1 MTTMTKL
8 VLLFPVFTL
17 MGCSIVQTV
26 DPIEG
31 VGGLEEICI
40 IEDPAVREGFL
51 SEYRKS
57 VEAKGIAVRL
67 LENGS
72 STTDCEWTSNYSA
85 RWSWGPAIYM
95 AYAVIRVFHNGQV
108 SGEALYDATRGGGR
122 VDKKFIEADAK
133 IREIVDELFSAL

>member
-1 MTTMTKL
+1 MTKL
-8 VLLFPVFTL
+8 VLLFPVFAL

-31 VGGLEEICI
+31 VSGLEEICI

-51 SEYRKS
+51 IEYRKS

-72 STTDCEWTSNYSA
+72 SITDCEWTSTYSA
-85 RWSWGPAIYM
+85 RWSWDLTIYM
-95 AYAVIRVFHNGQV
+95 SYSVIRVFHNGQV

-122 VDKKFIEADAK
+122 LDKKFIKADAK
-133 IREIVDELFSAL
+133 IREIVDELFRAI

>member
-26 DPIEG
+26 NPIEG

-40 IEDPAVREGFL
+40 IEDPAVRQGFL

-57 VEAKGIAVRL
+57 VEAKGIAVKL

-72 STTDCEWTSNYSA
+72 SLTDCEWTSTYSA
-85 RWSWGPAIYM
+85 RWSWNVSIYM
-95 AYAVIRVFHNGQV
+95 AYAIIRVFHNGQV
-108 SGEALYDATRGGGR
+108 SGEVLYDATLGGGR
-122 VDKKFIEADAK
+122 VDKYIEADAK
-133 IREIVDELFSAL
+133 IREMVDALFSAI